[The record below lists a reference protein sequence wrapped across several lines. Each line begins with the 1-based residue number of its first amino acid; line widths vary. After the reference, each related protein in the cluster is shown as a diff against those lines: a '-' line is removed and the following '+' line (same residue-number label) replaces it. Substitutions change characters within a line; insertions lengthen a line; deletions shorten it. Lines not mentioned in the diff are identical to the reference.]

1 MCLRSERARSM
12 SWNSNI
18 KGVRTSEADTSMARR
33 SAAWSTLSAKS
44 RRAVSILLR
53 EVFVI
58 GPRTCMRRS
67 AVRKVPSS
75 VSAIGRSC
83 CTPADRRAMVSGMG

>member
-1 MCLRSERARSM
+1 M

-18 KGVRTSEADTSMARR
+18 SGVRTSEAETSMAVSR
-33 SAAWSTLSAKS
+33 AAWSTLSEKS

-53 EVFVI
+53 DPFVI
-58 GPRTCMRRS
+58 GPRTCMSRS

-75 VSAIGRSC
+75 VRAIGRSC
-83 CTPADRRAMVSGMG
+83 